1 MKKFNPNFMPTF
13 RDVTKYIRQSM
24 IGKPER
30 RIAFLKARL
39 RLRSRLDR
47 YYTTREQ
54 HGKD

>member
-47 YYTTREQ
+47 YYTTGE
-54 HGKD
+54 KP